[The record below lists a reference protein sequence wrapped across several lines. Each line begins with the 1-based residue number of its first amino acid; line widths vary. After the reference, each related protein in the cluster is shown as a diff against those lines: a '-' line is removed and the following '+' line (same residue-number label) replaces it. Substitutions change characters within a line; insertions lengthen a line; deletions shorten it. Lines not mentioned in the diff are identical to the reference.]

1 VNTGT
6 TTNPRRAR
14 LYPLLGAMVAVSLAM
29 FALPTLASAKSRGV
43 DGIQA
48 ATKRGTLHIKGT
60 KGADAVALR
69 LQAGDPTRV
78 EVDVGD
84 DDSAEASFARKRL
97 SAIDV
102 RMRGGDDSVRIDD
115 ANGGL
120 TDTLPTTIAGGD
132 GDDALNGG
140 LGAETYG
147 GGKGKDRVD
156 GGIGNDT
163 ASLGAGQDTF
173 IWDPGDGSDAIEGR
187 NGRDAMLF
195 NGAAAGET
203 VSMAAVGG
211 RLVFLRQP
219 ANVTMDTD
227 DVEVVQFNALG
238 GPDSITVSNLAGTDV
253 TAVRVDLAA
262 ALGGA
267 SADGLVDEVI
277 VNATNGDDVL
287 NIDGSESGADAT
299 GLATAVSL
307 THADPTDKLS
317 VNTLGGTDDVQV
329 NGVEG
334 VLEVLVD
341 GAPV

>member
-1 VNTGT
+1 MNT
-6 TTNPRRAR
+6 TTTTSPRRAR
-14 LYPLLGAMVAVSLAM
+14 PYRLLGAIVAVSLAV
-29 FALPTLASAKSRGV
+29 FAVPALASAKSQGV
-43 DGIQA
+43 DGVRA
-48 ATKRGTLHIKGT
+48 VTKRGTLHVRGSNR
-60 KGADAVALR
+60 ADAVALR
-69 LQAGDPTRV
+69 LKAGDPTRV

-84 DDSAEASFARKRL
+84 DGSADVSFARKRL
-97 SAIDV
+97 SAVDV

-120 TDTLPTTIAGGD
+120 TDALPTTIAGGD

-140 LGAETYG
+140 IGAETYG

-187 NGRDAMLF
+187 DGRDAMLF

-219 ANVTMDTD
+219 GNVMMDTD

-238 GPDSITVSNLAGTDV
+238 GPDNITVNNLAGTDV
-253 TAVRVDLAA
+253 SEVRVDLAA

-267 SADGLVDEVI
+267 AADGLVDEVI

-287 NIDGSESGADAT
+287 SIDGSESGADVT
-299 GLATAVSL
+299 GLATTVSL